1 MNQFYASDIALLKG
15 EYKAAYVTL
24 MGHIMNSTES
34 IETREEILSNV
45 LSKLLYA
52 QKLGFS
58 AKSAIPKDYLHF
70 YSNSTSQAKQN
81 ISPQKEEIKRPPF
94 PIFSLTLC
102 VTISV
107 VVYCLLF
114 SKYFA
119 KGQLII
125 FPEFIAV
132 PVTTMALFL
141 IYYGFKVSK
150 LYNNTVATAICM
162 ALAPIYLCIVAYI
175 LLSKPLYFCSMLG
188 LFSLQIVI
196 ILLALLW
203 MGTIAMTIVRRRRK
217 NKK

>member
-15 EYKAAYVTL
+15 EYKAAYITL
-24 MGHIMNSTES
+24 MGNIMNSTES
-34 IETREEILSNV
+34 METREEILSSV

-70 YSNSTSQAKQN
+70 YTNSVAQAKQN
-81 ISPQKEEIKRPPF
+81 ISPQKAETKRPPF
-94 PIFSLTLC
+94 PIFSLSLC

-107 VVYCLLF
+107 IAYCLLF

-132 PVTTMALFL
+132 PATTVALFL

-150 LYNNTVATAICM
+150 LYNNTKATAICM
-162 ALAPIYLCIVAYI
+162 ALAPIYLCIVAYL

-188 LFSLQIVI
+188 MISLQIVI
-196 ILLALLW
+196 VLLAMLW
-203 MGTIAMTIVRRRRK
+203 VGTIVMTIVRRKR